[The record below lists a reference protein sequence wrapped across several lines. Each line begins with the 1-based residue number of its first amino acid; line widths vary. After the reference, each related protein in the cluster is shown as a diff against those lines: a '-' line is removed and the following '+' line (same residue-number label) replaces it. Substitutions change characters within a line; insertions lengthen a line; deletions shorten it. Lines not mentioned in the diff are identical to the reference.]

1 MRKRKRKIIKLLFSL
16 TNSLKSKDSSFTI
29 INNKENQQTHS
40 RSWNQQSKNIFAVR
54 QFIDYQ
60 NNCTLIF
67 FWLTKQFT
75 MAAHQINPDIIIQFG
90 KKKDI
95 FKTATYHP
103 LKTLSLLTSSGLTC
117 YSHLQVYTKTP
128 RRHCWV
134 RLQVQQSTF
143 VSTPSSDAGC
153 DETGLKPSP
162 SRTAFFRLVISYSLG
177 RENHLW
183 KHYIKAVT
191 GGK

>member
-1 MRKRKRKIIKLLFSL
+1 MSKNCGKKNFSNQQSKIP
-16 TNSLKSKDSSFTI
+16 KDSSFTI
-29 INNKENQQTHS
+29 INNKENQQIHS
-40 RSWNQQSKNIFAVR
+40 RSWNQQSKTFFALK
-54 QFIDYQ
+54 QLIDYQ

-67 FWLTKQFT
+67 FWLTNQFT
-75 MAAHQINPDIIIQFG
+75 MAAHQINPDIIILFE
-90 KKKDI
+90 KKKEDI

-103 LKTLSLLTSSGLTC
+103 LKTSSLLTSSGLTC
-117 YSHLQVYTKTP
+117 YSYLQVYTKTP

-143 VSTPSSDAGC
+143 LTTPSSDAGC

-162 SRTAFFRLVISYSLG
+162 SRTALFRLVLSYSLR